1 VAQQDELGALPL
13 LSGSRDLVLLNLV
26 LVEIGNAIDDHPGE
40 RATKVDEL
48 VHQEG
53 HDAGGEHIVAN
64 VGVPRHP
71 QLLKVIEVYIV
82 LGHLFELV
90 PVRVGSVRES
100 VLENGRRVAM
110 YRSELVF
117 LKDQGT
123 KGRA

>member
-53 HDAGGEHIVAN
+53 HDTGGEHIVAN

>member
-1 VAQQDELGALPL
+1 M
-13 LSGSRDLVLLNLV
+13 LLNLV
-26 LVEIGNAIDDHPGE
+26 LVEIGNAIDNHPRE
-40 RATKVDEL
+40 RAAKVDEF
-48 VHQEG
+48 VHQKG
-53 HDAGGEHIVAN
+53 HDTGGEYIVAN

-90 PVRVGSVRES
+90 PIRVGCVRES